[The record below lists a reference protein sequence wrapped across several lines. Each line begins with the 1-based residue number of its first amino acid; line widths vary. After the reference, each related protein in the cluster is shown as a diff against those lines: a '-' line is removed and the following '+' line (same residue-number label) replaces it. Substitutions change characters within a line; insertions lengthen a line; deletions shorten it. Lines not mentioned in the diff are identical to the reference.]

1 MPLKLPKPQFEHR
14 PVKGLKDRIV
24 SFCNACKDF
33 IAASN
38 NRKALKIA
46 EKAHRC
52 SVTGHE

>member
-24 SFCNACKDF
+24 SYCNACKDF